1 VSWEHRQFAAN
12 NAEKGENV
20 GCYFYGE
27 NGTLHVGWKDGWTF
41 YPTNPKDPVQHEAPA
56 MHQPDDQNIKELWA
70 DFLTCIKTGGTPV
83 SDIAQIHRSTS
94 MSLLGMLSLKLGRG
108 IAWDGVKEMC
118 IGDDEANKLLS
129 RKYRKGWEYPRI

>member
-1 VSWEHRQFAAN
+1 
-12 NAEKGENV
+12 
-20 GCYFYGE
+20 
-27 NGTLHVGWKDGWTF
+27 
-41 YPTNPKDPVQHEAPA
+41 